1 MWGVGHIPTDIGDG
15 DPYDRAEEVQ
25 RHISDVLR
33 ATGGHRTRR
42 EVHGQGHEAVC
53 LTEESTRLDGSNP
66 CSLIDR
72 ANTHHTSDSHIT
84 ICEVDRR
91 RRSFE
96 LTFVALRTFVV
107 ATDRHRGRDHFDLG
121 ALLEDEVDL
130 LRVVFG
136 PRQLDTSVLAI
147 SGLRL
152 DGENTSVLLRKA
164 LHIEGEDDGRTL
176 IDALLSTAS
185 QIVVGLAL
193 TGAEAK
199 CGGEEQCSERISKDF
214 LHRQMD

>member
-1 MWGVGHIPTDIGDG
+1 MQGHIC
-15 DPYDRAEEVQ
+15 
-25 RHISDVLR
+25 DVLR
-33 ATGGHRTRR
+33 ATGGHRTLR

-53 LTEESTRLDGSNP
+53 LTEELARRDGSNT
-66 CSLIDR
+66 CSLIDL

-84 ICEVDRR
+84 RCEVDRR
-91 RRSFE
+91 RRSFK
-96 LTFVALRTFVV
+96 LTFVALGGSIV

-121 ALLEDEVDL
+121 ALLEDEVDR
-130 LRVVFG
+130 LRIVFG
-136 PRQLDTSVLAI
+136 PHLLQTSILAI
-147 SGLRL
+147 RGLRL
-152 DGENTSVLLRKA
+152 DGESTSVLLRKA
-164 LHIEGEDDGRTL
+164 LHIEGEDDRRTL

-214 LHRQMD
+214 LHSLINGGKEIVVAFFEDAIYTGTT